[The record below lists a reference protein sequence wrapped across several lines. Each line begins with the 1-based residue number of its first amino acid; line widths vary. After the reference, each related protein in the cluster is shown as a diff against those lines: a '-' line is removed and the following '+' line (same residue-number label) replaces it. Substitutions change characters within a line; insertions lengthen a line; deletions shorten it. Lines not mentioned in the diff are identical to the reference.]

1 MTIGFIG
8 LGMMG
13 QPMALNLARAG
24 FPLIVW
30 NRAADKCRPLVDAGA
45 TAAAEPAD
53 VFARSSAV
61 ITMLF
66 DETAFDAVLQRGTP
80 QFAGMVRDRIT
91 INMSSVAPHFARA
104 LARDVDAAGGRYVEA
119 PVSGSRIP
127 AEKGQ
132 LVAMLAGDAA
142 LCDGMRSVLAPM
154 CGQQIY
160 CGPVGNGLLMKLAI
174 NIFMLCSAV
183 GLAEAYHFAERQG
196 LPLDRFREIADAS
209 QMASQLSRIKLAKLA
224 AGDFAKQG
232 SVLDG
237 VNNTRLITDAAR
249 EARAGA
255 GMITVVQELFGEAFA
270 LGHGADD
277 MIAVIRAM
285 EARSGRLEAAD

>member
-1 MTIGFIG
+1 MDTLGFIG

-24 FPLIVW
+24 LPLVVW
-30 NRAADKCRPLVDAGA
+30 NRGAEKCAPVVSAGA
-45 TAAAEPAD
+45 TAAVDPSD
-53 VFARSSAV
+53 VFARCQLV
-61 ITMLF
+61 FMMLF
-66 DETAFDAVLQRGTP
+66 DEAAFDAVLKRGTP
-80 QFAGMVRDRIT
+80 HFADMVGDRIVV
-91 INMSSVAPHFARA
+91 NMSSVSPQFAKA
-104 LARDVDAAGGRYVEA
+104 LAHDVESAGGRYVEA

-132 LVAMLAGDAA
+132 LVAMLAGDQA
-142 LCDGMRSVLAPM
+142 LCDELRDMLAPM

-160 CGPVGNGLLMKLAI
+160 CGVIGNGLLMKLAI
-174 NIFMLCSAV
+174 NIFMLCSSI

-209 QMASQLSRIKLAKLA
+209 QMSSQLSKIKLAKLA
-224 AGDFAKQG
+224 DGNFAKQG

-237 VNNTRLITDAAR
+237 VNNTKLITDAAR
-249 EARAGA
+249 EAHASA
-255 GMITVVQELFGEAFA
+255 EMITVVQQLFNEAFA

-285 EARSGRLEAAD
+285 EARSQRLP